1 MGDQMGE
8 GIEEWVGA
16 GGRGHHQRHGEQ
28 HGDGAGEEGEEG
40 AEPEVGGLHAVM
52 VVAVVVVG
60 FAWSGGQGGVVAGVA
75 DGGDERVGVDGRVVV
90 ICAVCAMRLTLAE
103 VTPGTASSAFWTWI
117 WQDAQVMP

>member
-1 MGDQMGE
+1 MWGTQMGDQMGE

-28 HGDGAGEEGEEG
+28 HGDDAGEEGEEG

-75 DGGDERVGVDGRVVV
+75 DGGDERVGVDGRSGGDLRGV
-90 ICAVCAMRLTLAE
+90 RHE
-103 VTPGTASSAFWTWI
+103 V
-117 WQDAQVMP
+117 DAGRGNAGDRF